1 MSYTPYLHL
10 LVLTESITK
19 VYLRLH
25 KLLGTLQP
33 CNFHFLTEEGRLLET
48 TFFFYFYF
56 FLIFNQVMILSLFF
70 FLLLSFYFIFCSFVC
85 FSFY

>member
-1 MSYTPYLHL
+1 MSCTPYLHL

-56 FLIFNQVMILSLFF
+56 FK
-70 FLLLSFYFIFCSFVC
+70 
-85 FSFY
+85 FSIKL